1 MGGKGYKSYTSLTGK
16 KVSGDWEDS
25 DRGAGNKAKRRA
37 GGEVEAKS
45 PTYIAHVINK
55 GKKKVDPK
63 KNPAVK
69 EHHQTDA
76 NGKVIEHGDGTPS
89 SVEEGLGAG
98 YAIGGIANAVASG
111 AKAYGAS
118 QAAKG
123 AIIGGALSGAGS
135 VVGGALNY
143 AASRNKNKKGGRW

>member
-1 MGGKGYKSYTSLTGK
+1 MKTFKQF
-16 KVSGDWEDS
+16 V
-25 DRGAGNKAKRRA
+25 
-37 GGEVEAKS
+37 
-45 PTYIAHVINK
+45 
-55 GKKKVDPK
+55 
-63 KNPAVK
+63 

-89 SVEEGLGAG
+89 SVEEDYYKGTGEKVQARTRKWMKKKGQEGAPGLDAMKARTAEHKAKRGVKEEVVDEGLGAG

-135 VVGGALNY
+135 IVGGALNF
-143 AASRNKNKKGGRW
+143 AASRYRNK